1 MDSKFIIAFF
11 VLLAAG
17 KTIMIISCLRGR
29 KRSTSTSSSS
39 PNAST
44 TDMETGP
51 EVLVEDPMTQ
61 RLVLAGEVAVDDQ
74 QQPEMV
80 DVIRV
85 PPPAYT
91 AKDQHLE
98 FENVPP
104 PPTFKDAVPSSSC
117 LPLSPFLHT
126 SKPSRRELS
135 QASSSGSQSNT
146 SDTQQHR
153 RSRHQLFR
161 YRPTSTD
168 INNNN
173 VNDSDNAAETV
184 SNSGSGVRRPAET
197 AAAIEPTIVR
207 IPNVARWVA
216 ESRRDTF
223 QALAGSSSS
232 SSEQYPFGFVS
243 TCSDSDSDS
252 DSDHHSEPYGS
263 SSSSGNMRILPSMG
277 VLYPSVIVHM

>member
-29 KRSTSTSSSS
+29 KRSTSPSSSL
-39 PNAST
+39 PNART

-61 RLVLAGEVAVDDQ
+61 RLVLAGEVAVDDR
-74 QQPEMV
+74 QQPEIV
-80 DVIRV
+80 DAIRI

-104 PPTFKDAVPSSSC
+104 PPTFKDAVPSSSRS
-117 LPLSPFLHT
+117 PLSPFLHT
-126 SKPSRRELS
+126 PKPSRRELS

-153 RSRHQLFR
+153 QSHRQLFR
-161 YRPTSTD
+161 YLPASTD

-173 VNDSDNAAETV
+173 VNNSDNAAETV
-184 SNSGSGVRRPAET
+184 SNSESGVHRPAAT
-197 AAAIEPTIVR
+197 AAVIEPNIVR

-223 QALAGSSSS
+223 QAFAGSSSYS
-232 SSEQYPFGFVS
+232 TEQYPFDFVS
-243 TCSDSDSDS
+243 TYSDSDS

-263 SSSSGNMRILPSMG
+263 SSSSGNMHILPSMG

>member
-1 MDSKFIIAFF
+1 MMDSKFIIAFF

-29 KRSTSTSSSS
+29 KRSTSPSSSS

-44 TDMETGP
+44 METGP

-61 RLVLAGEVAVDDQ
+61 RLVLAGEIAVDDR

-104 PPTFKDAVPSSSC
+104 PPTFKDAVPSSSRS
-117 LPLSPFLHT
+117 PLSPFLHT
-126 SKPSRRELS
+126 PKPSRRELS
-135 QASSSGSQSNT
+135 QASSSGIQSNT

-153 RSRHQLFR
+153 RSCHQLLR
-161 YRPTSTD
+161 YRPASTD

-173 VNDSDNAAETV
+173 VNNSDDAAETV
-184 SNSGSGVRRPAET
+184 SNSGSGVRRPAAT

-223 QALAGSSSS
+223 QAFAGSSSS

-243 TCSDSDSDS
+243 TYSDSDS
-252 DSDHHSEPYGS
+252 DSDHHSDSEPYGS
-263 SSSSGNMRILPSMG
+263 SSSSGNMRILPNMG